1 MSAVVPKNYSPSFLS
16 DRREQVVSA
25 TKAMKSPTQQ
35 MPDMNNYMNAG
46 MDRFGSSMNKAG
58 NAIIIELVVL
68 TAAVIAIIF
77 IIYILFQPII
87 SNLFGSVLDTVN
99 GITSIT
105 AESLG
110 TITQTLGTV
119 ITTATAVV
127 SQVSGVGVTTIGTLS
142 NVLTTTLETTTNVI
156 VGDGSPSSSGG
167 ILGSFKD
174 VLQNISYEIVGGDPD
189 NISKKGILTT
199 INESIV
205 NINNAIIGTS
215 TQDGVL
221 QTITNTAKEAI
232 TSFVDFIKDIGAVF
246 FSVLNTIRTSMETVV
261 AGIQDGI
268 RYLVEPFL
276 NTSYGI
282 PAIARTLAGVVSNF
296 NESIQ
301 SVSTNIKSGID
312 SVTEAVNGLSTIFG

>member
-1 MSAVVPKNYSPSFLS
+1 MSAVIPKNYSPSFLS
-16 DRREQVVSA
+16 DRRDQPAAS
-25 TKAMKSPTQQ
+25 TKAMKSPQ
-35 MPDMNNYMNAG
+35 MPDMNNYMNAA
-46 MDRFGSSMNKAG
+46 MDKFGASMNKAG
-58 NAIIIELVVL
+58 NAMIIELIVL

-77 IIYILFQPII
+77 IIYILFNPLI

-127 SQVSGVGVTTIGTLS
+127 SQVSGVGVSTISTLS
-142 NVLTTTLETTTNVI
+142 TVLTNTLENTTNVI
-156 VGDGSPSSSGG
+156 VGDGSTGSSGG

-189 NISKKGILTT
+189 DSSKVGILTT
-199 INESIV
+199 INNSIV
-205 NINNAIIGTS
+205 NINNAIVGVNNEP
-215 TQDGVL
+215 GVL
-221 QTITNTAKEAI
+221 QNISNTAKAAI
-232 TSFVDFIKDIGAVF
+232 ESFVEFTRDIGAVF

-261 AGIQDGI
+261 SGIQDGI

-282 PAIARTLAGVVSNF
+282 PAIARTLAGVVASF
-296 NESIQ
+296 NDSIQ

-312 SVTEAVNGLSTIFG
+312 SVTSAVNGLTNIFG